1 MRSAI
6 FSLIPSAKRGG
17 STVAS
22 SWIAIWL
29 RDLLEIPL
37 YEDDKI
43 LEEGSLDC
51 LFIVNGSTLY
61 CKHLPAIGQ
70 AVRDAKRVIWVQ
82 NDYTLPPPLPE
93 SDAISPFRRAFADRK
108 LVPDY
113 WTTCENNV
121 HKTPGSR
128 WVNWNVLGY
137 KVGLTRAPLGHRHGL
152 YYGAHRDGRVSA
164 FEAIYAAFAGKPL
177 HISSTSAQFPDALRI
192 APFRADFYGSIR
204 KYGVGI
210 YCQDEKSIEGRTSPA
225 TRFYEMLSV
234 GLPMVFLPDCV
245 GTLAH
250 YGYDVSEYV
259 LTPDTCFDLIEK
271 RREIADEQQAWVK
284 DFEGELATQ
293 VRYLYDR
300 L

>member
-6 FSLIPSAKRGG
+6 FTLIPAAKKGG

-22 SWIAIWL
+22 TRIAFWL
-29 RDLLEIPL
+29 RDLLSIPL

-43 LEEGSLDC
+43 LEAGPLDV
-51 LFIVNGSTLY
+51 LFIINGSTLY
-61 CKHLPAIGQ
+61 CKHLAAIGH
-70 AVRDAKRVIWVQ
+70 AVKHAAKVIWVQ
-82 NDYTLPPPLPE
+82 NDYTLPPPLAV
-93 SDAISPFRRAFADRK
+93 SDAVTPFRRAFADRE
-108 LVPDY
+108 LTPDF
-113 WTTCENNV
+113 WTTCERNV
-121 HKTPGSR
+121 HKTVGSR

-137 KVGLTRAPLGHRHGL
+137 NPSVQRAPLGHRHGL
-152 YYGAHRDGRVSA
+152 YYGAYREGRVSA

-177 HISSTSAQFPDALRI
+177 HISSTSSKFPDALRI
-192 APFRADFYGSIR
+192 APLRDDFYSSIR

-259 LTPDTCFDLIEK
+259 LTPDTCFDLIENRK
-271 RREIADEQQAWVK
+271 EIAEAQQSWVR
-284 DFEGELATQ
+284 DFEGEIALQ
-293 VRYLYDR
+293 VRYLYER